1 MPPIPANAF
10 PGVLGRIRHRLGGGL
25 REFLTTRN
33 YHAYAES
40 PQGALSTAVLTRLR
54 GTHSGQR
61 AFVIGNGP
69 SLNQLDLR
77 RLQNEITIGCNG
89 LFLAFDRM
97 AGPPTYYT
105 VEDVLVAEDRAK
117 ELKAV
122 TGSVKLAPFDVSR
135 FLDGGG
141 FAFCN
146 FVRRY
151 AGIPRFGWEFDRASY
166 WGGTVTFFNLQLAA
180 YLGCNPIILI
190 GVDHNYAT
198 DFNIKKEGKV
208 WTSQE
213 ADQNHFDP
221 RYFGTGYRWH
231 DPAVDM
237 MERAYHAA
245 KAATDARGVRILNAT
260 AGGKLNV
267 FPRVHFE
274 SLF

>member
-1 MPPIPANAF
+1 MPEVSDPVVPSLF
-10 PGVLGRIRHRLGGGL
+10 GRIRHRLSGGL
-25 REFLTTRN
+25 REFRTTRD
-33 YHAYAES
+33 YRTFARSSAGAES
-40 PQGALSTAVLTRLR
+40 AAVLARLKGVHAGR
-54 GTHSGQR
+54 R

-77 RLQNEITIGCNG
+77 LLRNEVTVGCNG

-117 ELKAV
+117 ELTAV
-122 TGSVKLAPFDVSR
+122 TGCVKVAPFDVRR

-151 AGIPRFGWEFDRASY
+151 AGIPRLGWEFDRASY

-180 YLGCNPIILI
+180 YLGCDPLILI
-190 GVDHNYAT
+190 GVDHDYAT
-198 DFNIKKEGKV
+198 NFNIKKEGKV

-213 ADQNHFDP
+213 ADRNHFDP

-260 AGGKLNV
+260 AGGKLEV
-267 FPRVHFE
+267 FPRVSFE